1 MASAAEG
8 VPIRGS
14 GVSGDSVPG
23 FRRPRTRLQEIARAR
38 TSYLLLLPIFIV
50 LIVFVYYPPLSA
62 LVYSF
67 FAWDPTAPSQKFVG
81 WANYVTVLQD
91 PHFGQEVVNMLVL
104 LVATVVT
111 SVTAPLVVAELI
123 YAVRNSGARYAYRF
137 LFLVPVVVP
146 TVVIILMWQF
156 FYDPNLGPINASLGA
171 VGLGGLQRNWLSD
184 FSTALPALIF
194 VGFPWTIGTNVLIY
208 LSGLLE
214 IPGEVVEAAAL
225 DGVTGLRRIL
235 KIDLPLLLGQVRLFL
250 VLGSLAGLQSFQLQ
264 LVISNPPG
272 GPGWQTTVPALDMY
286 TQAFNNGHFGRAAAI
301 GMLLFLVAAGL
312 TAINFRVV
320 RSSVLE
326 GAD

>member
-1 MASAAEG
+1 
-8 VPIRGS
+8 
-14 GVSGDSVPG
+14 
-23 FRRPRTRLQEIARAR
+23 
-38 TSYLLLLPIFIV
+38 
-50 LIVFVYYPPLSA
+50 
-62 LVYSF
+62 VYSF
-67 FAWDPTAPSQKFVG
+67 FAWDPTATSQKFVG

-91 PHFGQEVVNMLVL
+91 PHFGQEVGNMLVL

-111 SVTAPLVVAELI
+111 SITAPLVVAELI
-123 YAVRNSGARYAYRF
+123 YAVRSAGARYAYRF

-146 TVVIILMWQF
+146 TVVIILMWHF
-156 FYDPNLGPINASLGA
+156 FYDPNLGPFNALLGA
-171 VGLGGLQRNWLSD
+171 IGLGGLQRNWLSD

-194 VGFPWTIGTNVLIY
+194 VGFPWTVGTNVLIY

-225 DGVTGLRRIL
+225 DGVTGLRRIV
-235 KIDLPLLLGQVRLFL
+235 KIDLPLLLGQIRLFL
-250 VLGSLAGLQSFQLQ
+250 VLGTLAGLQAFQLQ

-301 GMLLFLVAAGL
+301 GMLLFLLAAVL
-312 TAINFRVV
+312 TAVNFRIV